1 MNFRPS
7 PLRFA
12 VLLVAAVDFG
22 PRSLAAQEAPG
33 SSATS
38 EKRNVEAALQETSA
52 AAALYEFQTKTDG
65 LPLVLRQQP
74 ILRWSNPEVGQ
85 IYGNVFLWTE
95 GGRPRVVGSLF
106 RWFSPHTHTSH
117 EFQSLSTT
125 PVTGRND
132 GVQRWKTSDPGV
144 VFAPVPEAGDVAEE
158 AGRRLLQMREL
169 ARQFAVQSTDRE
181 GQKFELRRLA
191 QPVYRYEV
199 DPSATDLVDGALFAF
214 VRGTDPETWLLLE
227 ARRTDSG
234 SAIRW
239 EYALA
244 RMNSIAFSATYK
256 GQPVWRCDVMPFP
269 EVGAHQS
276 TYTSFLFR
284 RP

>member
-1 MNFRPS
+1 MNLRPLA
-7 PLRFA
+7 LRIA
-12 VLLVAAVDFG
+12 ILLVAAAVVS
-22 PRSLAAQEAPG
+22 PRILAAQNAPPNN
-33 SSATS
+33 AAN
-38 EKRNVEAALQETSA
+38 EQQNVEAALQETSA
-52 AAALYEFQTKTDG
+52 AAARYDFQTLDDDR
-65 LPLVLRQQP
+65 PLVLRQQP

-85 IYGNVFLWTE
+85 IYGNVFLWTQ
-95 GGRPRVVGSLF
+95 GGRPRIIGSLF

-125 PVTGRND
+125 PVTGSSD
-132 GVQRWKTSDPGV
+132 GASPWKTSDPGV

-158 AGRRLLQMREL
+158 AARRLLQMREL

-199 DPSATDLVDGALFAF
+199 EQTTTDLVDGALFAF

-256 GQPVWRCDVMPFP
+256 GQPVWHCEVMPFP
-269 EVGAHQS
+269 EVGAHES

>member
-12 VLLVAAVDFG
+12 ALLVAAVLVE
-22 PRSLAAQEAPG
+22 PWSLAAQDAG
-33 SSATS
+33 SAATD
-38 EKRNVEAALQETSA
+38 EKQNVETALQETSA
-52 AAALYEFQTKTDG
+52 AAALYEFQTSNDG
-65 LPLVLRQQP
+65 PPLVLCPQP
-74 ILRWSNPEVGQ
+74 VLRWSNPEVGQ

-132 GVQRWKTSDPGV
+132 GVQRWKSSDPGV
-144 VFAPVPEAGDVAEE
+144 VFAPVPDAGDVAEQ
-158 AGRRLLQMREL
+158 AGRRLLQLREL
-169 ARQFAVQSTDRE
+169 ARHFAVQSTDRE
-181 GQKFELRRLA
+181 GQTHELRRLA
-191 QPVYRYEV
+191 QPVYRHEV
-199 DPSATDLVDGALFAF
+199 DSSATDLVDGALFAF

-227 ARRTDSG
+227 ARRTEG
-234 SAIRW
+234 ASAARW

-256 GQPVWRCDVMPFP
+256 GQPVWRCEVMPFP
-269 EVGAHQS
+269 EVGAHKS